1 MRLKD
6 RKEEGGEH
14 GAIGIGGEGRRAN
27 GANGAGGWQR
37 DREIPRVD
45 PKPEEG
51 AAAQL
56 SEFTFD
62 LEVLSHCARAYARH
76 MKFFMLRAQP
86 LGSILE
92 VPGNRR
98 NN

>member
-1 MRLKD
+1 M
-6 RKEEGGEH
+6 
-14 GAIGIGGEGRRAN
+14 N
-27 GANGAGGWQR
+27 GANGAGGWPR
-37 DREIPRVD
+37 DREMPRVD
-45 PKPEEG
+45 PKPEGG

-62 LEVLSHCARAYARH
+62 LEVLSYCARAYARH
-76 MKFFMLRAQP
+76 MKFFLLRTQP